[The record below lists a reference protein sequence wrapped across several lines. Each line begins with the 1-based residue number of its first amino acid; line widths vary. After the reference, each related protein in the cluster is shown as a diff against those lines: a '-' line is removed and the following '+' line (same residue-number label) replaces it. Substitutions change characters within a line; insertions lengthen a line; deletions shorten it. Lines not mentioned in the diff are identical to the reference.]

1 MRDGLFGRGWTLE
14 LRVVG
19 MCYMEFSVASLG
31 VSDVDLMRNLII
43 ELMFI
48 HSSSPQSSSNPPNPA
63 HRLQTRQ
70 TPLQLQKMLT
80 SKIHLPPPSTSTP
93 EDIFSSSLHLLFPN
107 DLNNQHGE
115 PGTSLIYTSP
125 RFGDIELRLAD
136 PKGEENRLL
145 FSHYLWNAG
154 VLVAEFLG
162 GGGGDGWGEGWSVKG
177 ERVLEL
183 GAGR

>member
-1 MRDGLFGRGWTLE
+1 
-14 LRVVG
+14 
-19 MCYMEFSVASLG
+19 
-31 VSDVDLMRNLII
+31 
-43 ELMFI
+43 
-48 HSSSPQSSSNPPNPA
+48 
-63 HRLQTRQ
+63 
-70 TPLQLQKMLT
+70 MLT
-80 SKIHLPPPSTSTP
+80 SKIRLPPSTSTP

-115 PGTSLIYTSP
+115 PGSSVIYTSS

-136 PKGEENRLL
+136 PRGEENRLL

-154 VLVAEFLG
+154 VLVAEFVG
-162 GGGGDGWGEGWSVKG
+162 GGVGDGWGEGWSVKG